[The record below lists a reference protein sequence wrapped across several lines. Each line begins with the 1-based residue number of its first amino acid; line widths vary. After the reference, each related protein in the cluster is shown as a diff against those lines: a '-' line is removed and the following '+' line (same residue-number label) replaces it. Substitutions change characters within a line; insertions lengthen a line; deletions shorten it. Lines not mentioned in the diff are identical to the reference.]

1 VAWRL
6 FTALP
11 VPPEMQDRLAEVR
24 TGLPGVRWVDNDRL
38 HVTLRFIGEVERRTA
53 EDIDATLSDID
64 APEFEVAVRGL
75 GQFEKGHRAHTL
87 FAAVARDP
95 ALMHLYSKIE
105 SAVVRA
111 GLPPAGRK
119 FKPHITLAKMR
130 GGADARMA
138 GMLEQWADFDA
149 GAFDAES
156 FVLYR
161 SHLGAERPV
170 YEALAEYPL
179 RRLVYSDA
187 EAVEGALD

>member
-1 VAWRL
+1 MAWRL
-6 FTALP
+6 FIALP
-11 VPPEMQDRLAEVR
+11 VPTEMQNRLAALR

-38 HVTLRFIGEVERRTA
+38 HVTLRFIGEVERRVA

-64 APEFEVAVRGL
+64 APEFEVVVRGL

-87 FAAVARDP
+87 YATVQRDP
-95 ALMHLYSKIE
+95 ALTHLYSKIE

-130 GGADARMA
+130 GGADLRLA
-138 GMLEQWADFDA
+138 GMLETWADFDA
-149 GAFDAES
+149 GSFDAET
-156 FVLYR
+156 FVLFR

-170 YEALAEYPL
+170 YEPLAEYPL

-187 EAVEGALD
+187 ESF